1 MYSLLCFLRNL
12 GEFMKNNKGFI
23 SISVV
28 YSFFMVFL
36 ILLLFIV
43 NNLVS
48 NRLLLNTIKDEIK
61 ENISDTTF
69 SRYLINHAEEIGLT
83 HHNSSLTNG
92 AADNSYRFTGA
103 NPNNYVCFGSEAN
116 PCPSTNL
123 YRIIGVIDSRIK
135 LVHNSGITSRQIDN
149 TDTNYYVNTAIY
161 NYLNNDF
168 LNTLSAYS
176 TFIADSTWY
185 IGGVSS
191 TSISDNIKTIYE
203 NEVGINRNNSV
214 RIEEKIGMIYVSD
227 YAYATTPENYG
238 STITSANNWLN
249 MSQNYWTNSRVN
261 TTNNRFFYIN
271 TSGNLA
277 ISDVSNTYVIRPS
290 FYLNS
295 TVMLSSGDGTIN
307 SPYRIE
313 V

>member
-1 MYSLLCFLRNL
+1 
-12 GEFMKNNKGFI
+12 MKNNKGFI

-43 NNLVS
+43 NNLVN

-227 YAYATTPENYG
+227 YAQATTPENDG
-238 STITSANNWLN
+238 STMTSPNSWLN

-261 TTNNRFFYIN
+261 TTNNQFFYIN

>member
-1 MYSLLCFLRNL
+1 
-12 GEFMKNNKGFI
+12 MKNNKGFI

-43 NNLVS
+43 NNLVN

-135 LVHNSGITSRQIDN
+135 LVHNSGITSRQIDT
-149 TDTNYYVNTAIY
+149 TDTNSYVNTAIY
-161 NYLNNDF
+161 NYLNNQK
-168 LNTLSAYS
+168 
-176 TFIADSTWY
+176 
-185 IGGVSS
+185 G
-191 TSISDNIKTIYE
+191 
-203 NEVGINRNNSV
+203 
-214 RIEEKIGMIYVSD
+214 
-227 YAYATTPENYG
+227 
-238 STITSANNWLN
+238 
-249 MSQNYWTNSRVN
+249 
-261 TTNNRFFYIN
+261 
-271 TSGNLA
+271 
-277 ISDVSNTYVIRPS
+277 
-290 FYLNS
+290 
-295 TVMLSSGDGTIN
+295 
-307 SPYRIE
+307 
-313 V
+313 